1 MEKGKGI
8 FDEFVE
14 NTIDHTVNTLSN
26 PETYTGS
33 DDNEDEDDDV

>member
-1 MEKGKGI
+1 MGI

-14 NTIDHTVNTLSN
+14 NTLDHARDVLTD

-33 DDNEDEDDDV
+33 DDDDDDEKDED